1 MGDMKKDALIPKDA
15 VFKYSSKLRTRWV
28 DTDAQLVLNNAVFL
42 TLMEEARVDYFG
54 KNNLNLLPEDMIVP
68 FLMLKTEIR
77 FLKPG
82 KGATN
87 VLVDIRTIHLGV
99 SSFTQQYRIRNAENG
114 DVWCEAQTVL
124 VYFDFKNKSKM
135 QMPDTFR
142 KRIEEFENFPIT
154 NNNNSS
160 IVAAQQRESI
170 IETNYHQNP
179 LQVGHY
185 AQMRKRFGPEEVNR
199 FAELSEDYNPLHLDE
214 NFARTTRFG
223 RPIVHGQL
231 YTSLISALAGTKL
244 PGKGSI
250 YMSQNSRF
258 LAPVFVGDE
267 VTARVQVK
275 SIDTSKNIVIIETIC
290 KNAEGKLVMTGEAT
304 LMVPA
309 FKLSNSNAPL
319 SKL

>member
-1 MGDMKKDALIPKDA
+1 MKKESLIPKDA
-15 VFKYSSKLRTRWV
+15 IFKYSSRLRTRWV

-54 KNNLNLLPEDMIVP
+54 KNNLNVLPEDMILP

-82 KGATN
+82 KGATD
-87 VLVDIRTIHLGV
+87 VLVDIRTIHLGI
-99 SSFTQQYRIRNAENG
+99 SSFTQQYRIRNTENG

-124 VYFDFKNKSKM
+124 VYFDFKKANSKM
-135 QMPDTFR
+135 QMPDAFR
-142 KRIEEFENFPIT
+142 TRIEEFEDLPIT
-154 NNNNSS
+154 NNNNNPT
-160 IVAAQQRESI
+160 IAVQQGEPVV
-170 IETNYHQNP
+170 ETNYHQNP

-185 AQMRKRFGPEEVNR
+185 AQMRKCFGPEEVKT

-214 NFARTTRFG
+214 NFAKTTRFG
-223 RPIVHGQL
+223 RRIVHGQL

-244 PGKGSI
+244 PGKGTI
-250 YMSQNSRF
+250 YMAQNSRF
-258 LAPVFVGDE
+258 LAPVFIGDE

-275 SIDTSKNIVIIETIC
+275 SIDTSKNIVKIETTC

-304 LMVPA
+304 VMVPA
-309 FKLSNSNAPL
+309 FKLSNSNVPL